1 MFEKLQR
8 AFWKAL
14 TPDLIPDQPKAPR
27 ANGNV
32 LNDAMLAAL
41 GGSANI
47 KSQQPLALTRLRL
60 ELHDPQLL
68 DSSALRVAGV
78 PAVMPLVGGVV
89 HLLLGL
95 QG

>member
-47 KSQQPLALTRLRL
+47 KSQQPLALTRPVSYTHLTL
-60 ELHDPQLL
+60 PTILL
-68 DSSALRVAGV
+68 V
-78 PAVMPLVGGVV
+78 
-89 HLLLGL
+89 
-95 QG
+95 